1 MRKVTITDIAKE
13 LGCSPSTVSRA
24 LRNKE
29 KVSAETHAAVTKLAK
44 KYGYRPNPNAT
55 GLVNNKTKL
64 LGVLV
69 QHLEHRYFVK
79 ILEGILATGQ
89 KYGYQIITCIS
100 HGSYDQEKQLLSQ
113 LYNQCVDGVLA
124 SHSHETKKFS
134 HFQDIMDADIPMV
147 FFDRFIE
154 EIDTQCVI
162 SDDFD
167 GAKRA
172 VEYLISKGRKK
183 IAHLMGPEHLSVSYY
198 RYLGYREALKEAGLP
213 QEKDLVYIM
222 QDEHGKDIAN
232 KEQFLEKI
240 RELDAIITF
249 NDTSAFEVY
258 KLVRQMGRSI
268 PEDVAVIGFSDDPIA
283 QYLTPQLTTV
293 RQPAFEIGQRAA
305 EILISKIEGG
315 EEDEIFPTTQ
325 PSETASTIVLKND
338 LIIREST

>member
-1 MRKVTITDIAKE
+1 MRKVTITDIANE

-29 KVSAETHAAVTKLAK
+29 KVSAETYAAVSKLAK

-55 GLVNNKTKL
+55 GLVNNRTRL
-64 LGVLV
+64 LGVVV
-69 QHLEHRYFVK
+69 QHLEHSYFVK
-79 ILEGILATGQ
+79 VLEGILATCQ
-89 KYGYQIITCIS
+89 AKDYQVITCIS
-100 HGSYDQEKQLLSQ
+100 HGSYEKEKQLLSQ
-113 LYNQCVDGVLA
+113 LYNQCVDGILA
-124 SHSHETKKFS
+124 SHSHETKNFS
-134 HFQDIMDADIPMV
+134 HFQEIIDASIPMV

-167 GAKRA
+167 GAKEA
-172 VEYLISKGRKK
+172 VEYLISNGRRK

-213 QEKDLVYIM
+213 HDQDLVYVM
-222 QDEHGKDIAN
+222 LDEHGKDIAN
-232 KEQFLEKI
+232 KELFLQKI
-240 RELDAIITF
+240 LEIDAVITF
-249 NDTSAFEVY
+249 NDSSAFEVY

-293 RQPAFEIGQRAA
+293 RQPAFKIGQRAA
-305 EILISKIEGG
+305 EVLIHKIERNQ
-315 EEDEIFPTTQ
+315 EEEIFPSSLPQ
-325 PSETASTIVLKND
+325 ETASTIVLKND